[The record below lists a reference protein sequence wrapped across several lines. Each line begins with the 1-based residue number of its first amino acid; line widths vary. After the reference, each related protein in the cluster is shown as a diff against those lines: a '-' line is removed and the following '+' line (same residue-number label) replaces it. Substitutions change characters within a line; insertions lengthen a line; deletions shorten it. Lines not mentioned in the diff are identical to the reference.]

1 MQLGQLQGHLAE
13 FTAIGVHVAAVSAD
27 DLEGARKMRDSKA
40 IRFPLL
46 SDPKG
51 AMLRL
56 YRHWDSESELGLAGT
71 FVIRPDL
78 SVVFYEDDGEK
89 FYRRPSAARV
99 LEVARGL

>member
-1 MQLGQLQGHLAE
+1 M
-13 FTAIGVHVAAVSAD
+13 GVHVAAVSAD
-27 DLEGARKMRDSKA
+27 DLEGVHKLIADKA

-46 SDPKG
+46 SDPRG
-51 AMLRL
+51 AMLRS

-71 FVIRPDL
+71 FVIRPDH

>member
-1 MQLGQLQGHLAE
+1 M
-13 FTAIGVHVAAVSAD
+13 GVHVAAVSAD
-27 DLEGARKMRDSKA
+27 DLEGARKMVANKGV
-40 IRFPLL
+40 RFPIL

-51 AMLRL
+51 GMLRA
-56 YRHWDSESELGLAGT
+56 YQHWDSEAELGLAGT

-99 LEVARGL
+99 LEVAHGL

>member
-1 MQLGQLQGHLAE
+1 M
-13 FTAIGVHVAAVSAD
+13 GVGVAAVSAD
-27 DLEGARKMRDSKA
+27 DLEGVHKMRDQKGV
-40 IRFPLL
+40 RFPLL

-51 AMLRL
+51 AMLRA

-71 FVIRPDL
+71 FVIRPDR